1 MPSCTLLNTT
11 LVKILLSAD
20 FCIVWLNYCAGKRNE
35 QRRSTLR
42 RSFCSVLCLNGR
54 HLIALPAKLGRTA
67 FSHLSAEISLMFLL
81 LASIFTLLAA
91 PIMLYLTSTTNQSV
105 QRRRACPKT
114 KPSRPDISVHTC
126 CCCCCPLQSG
136 SCRWKQKRSD
146 NSS

>member
-1 MPSCTLLNTT
+1 MPSCTPLNRT
-11 LVKILLSAD
+11 LVKIRLSND
-20 FCIVWLNYCAGKRNE
+20 FCIVWLNYCTGKENE
-35 QRRSTLR
+35 QSRSTLR
-42 RSFCSVLCLNGR
+42 WSFCSVLCLNGR

-81 LASIFTLLAA
+81 LVSIFTLLAA

-114 KPSRPDISVHTC
+114 KPSRPDISVRA
-126 CCCCCPLQSG
+126 CCCCPLQSG

>member
-67 FSHLSAEISLMFLL
+67 FPHLSAEISLMFLL

-126 CCCCCPLQSG
+126 CCCCLLQSG